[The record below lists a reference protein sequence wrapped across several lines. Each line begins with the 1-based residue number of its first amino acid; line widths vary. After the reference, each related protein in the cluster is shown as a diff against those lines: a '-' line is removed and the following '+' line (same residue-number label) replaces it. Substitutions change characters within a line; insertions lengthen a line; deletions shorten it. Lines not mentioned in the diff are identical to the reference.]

1 MFENDLEY
9 RKLKADY
16 DKVKNEYV
24 IAVLHRNRVRKML
37 RKQRTE
43 KRPERR
49 PVGAPENIVIPP
61 EQVVS
66 GMQGLKKEKDFRI
79 NLGPILGWIT
89 LVLSTNPLPMDDP
102 MADFNVDDTFDQVSL
117 GIYWNAKTP
126 YLRCKEALKR
136 YVPKEKFVREEI
148 ASHNNLARE
157 VLNREAYRQLLGL
170 DYHESDF
177 DDARREIEESCKVAL
192 AFYRSS
198 PEPKSRGVIIMLLE
212 NLADSQFIGLES
224 ETKNEMLKELY
235 ILENKGRLTRE

>member
-1 MFENDLEY
+1 MFENDPAY

-16 DKVKNEYV
+16 DKAKYEYV
-24 IAVLHRNRVRKML
+24 IAVLHRNRIRKML

-49 PVGAPENIVIPP
+49 PVGAPVNIVIPP

-66 GMQGLKKEKDFRI
+66 GMQGLKKEREFRI

-89 LVLSTNPLPMDDP
+89 LVPSANTLPMDDP

-117 GIYWNAKTP
+117 GIYWNAKTR
-126 YLRCKEALKR
+126 YTRCRQALER
-136 YVPKEKFVREEI
+136 YMPKEKYVREEI
-148 ASHNNLARE
+148 TLRKDNARE
-157 VLNREAYRQLLGL
+157 VLNRETYRQLLGL
-170 DYHESDF
+170 EYHDSDF

-198 PEPKSRGVIIMLLE
+198 PEPKSREVIIILLE
-212 NLADSQFIGLES
+212 NMADSQFVGLES
-224 ETKNEMLKELY
+224 ETTNEMQKEFE
-235 ILENKGRLTRE
+235 ILGNKGRLTRE